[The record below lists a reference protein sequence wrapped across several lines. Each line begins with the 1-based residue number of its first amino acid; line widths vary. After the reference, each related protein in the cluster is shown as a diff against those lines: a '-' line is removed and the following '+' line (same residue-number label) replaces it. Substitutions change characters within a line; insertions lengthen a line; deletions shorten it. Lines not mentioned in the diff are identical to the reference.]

1 MLMVLYNVIK
11 NVVPLRKEPLVLIL
25 LVYVKMDMK
34 NKPPVIEHVSLL
46 VELVLLERR
55 LMTPVEMQHVQ
66 MMLTAMERY

>member
-34 NKPPVIEHVSLL
+34 NKPPVMEHVSLL